1 MSYQTDKNYVY
12 YISGRNI
19 QLYQLNTGTGT
30 SDLAGY
36 KIKNVDSVSSK
47 TIVYPNETIKEEDNT
62 GGLMFEGTAFIDP
75 FVTLEPNELDG
86 VSQPALEAPGTIDE
100 DSHVNLSRMLTL
112 AVVDYIKAMVSDAKG
127 DLERKEYYM
136 KEFWKKAGDDENN
149 KRTVPRMAATY
160 PFGVK

>member
-1 MSYQTDKNYVY
+1 MSYETNKNFVY

-19 QLYQLNTGTGT
+19 ELYQLGTSTGT

-36 KIKNVDSVSSK
+36 KIKNIDSVSTK
-47 TIVYPNETIKEEDNT
+47 TIMYPNETIKESNNT

-75 FVTLEPNELDG
+75 FVTVEPNELSG
-86 VSQPALEAPGTIDE
+86 GAQPNLTAPATIDE
-100 DSHVNLSRMLTL
+100 SSHLNLSRMLSL
-112 AVVDYIKAMVSDAKG
+112 AIVDYIKAMVSDSKG
-127 DLERKEYYM
+127 DLQRKEYYM

>member
-1 MSYQTDKNYVY
+1 MSYETDKNFVY

-19 QLYQLNTGTGT
+19 QLYQLST
-30 SDLAGY
+30 SDNTSELAGY
-36 KIKNVDSVSSK
+36 KIKNIDSVSSK
-47 TIVYPNETIKEEDNT
+47 TVIYPNETIKESDNS
-62 GGLMFEGTAFIDP
+62 GGLMFEGTAFIEP
-75 FVTLEPNELDG
+75 FVTVEPNELSG
-86 VSQPALEAPGTIDE
+86 GAQPTLSEPDTVDE
-100 DSHVNLSRMLTL
+100 SSHINLSRMLTL
-112 AVVDYIKAMVSDAKG
+112 AVVDYMKAMVSDAKG

>member
-1 MSYQTDKNYVY
+1 MSYETDKNFVY

-19 QLYQLNTGTGT
+19 QLYQLNTGAGT

-36 KIKNVDSVSSK
+36 KIKNVDSVSRK
-47 TIVYPNETIKEEDNT
+47 NIIYPNETIKESSGD

-75 FVTLEPNELDG
+75 FVSNEPNELSAG
-86 VSQPALEAPGTIDE
+86 AQPDLEAPDTVDE
-100 DSHVNLSRMLTL
+100 DAHVNLSRMLTL
-112 AVVDYIKAMVSDAKG
+112 AVVDYIKAMVSDSQG
-127 DLERKEYYM
+127 DLQRKEYYM